1 MLTLVER
8 EKIDY
13 RDLSVDFPLYAVR
26 QLGISTDEV
35 IDMAVLRSSLGT
47 TQAFE
52 ASRLAWPVGDT
63 GSLRAHSDLVEVWP
77 GIYGGL
83 DSRR

>member
-1 MLTLVER
+1 M
-8 EKIDY
+8 
-13 RDLSVDFPLYAVR
+13 
-26 QLGISTDEV
+26 TDEV

-52 ASRLAWPVGDT
+52 ASRL
-63 GSLRAHSDLVEVWP
+63 RARSATLADCALISDLVEVWP

-83 DSRR
+83 ELAKS